1 MVTNSRVYRGHRPGE
16 IAGAAGWRHHGAR
29 HHKDDT
35 AMRTAIL
42 PALLLPAMLA
52 ALPAM
57 AQTTSWSRSSLV
69 FTGGGT
75 DGCAIGLNS
84 ATHAGGPASEIS

>member
-1 MVTNSRVYRGHRPGE
+1 
-16 IAGAAGWRHHGAR
+16 
-29 HHKDDT
+29 
-35 AMRTAIL
+35 MRTAIL